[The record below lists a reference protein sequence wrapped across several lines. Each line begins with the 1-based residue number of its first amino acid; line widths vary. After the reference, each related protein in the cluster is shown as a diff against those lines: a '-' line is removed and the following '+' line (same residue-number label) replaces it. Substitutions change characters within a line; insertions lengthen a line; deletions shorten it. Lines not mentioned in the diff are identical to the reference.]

1 MALRKLLKYVI
12 RTRDYEMTLR
22 RVKIQTNT
30 LTVAADASLATE
42 FDMKS
47 RIAGLIWFGDNLIY
61 GFSKKS
67 TLICDSSTEVEIGA
81 LNFSVKIANLLR
93 YKIERLVNMTVKIEI
108 LTDSKA
114 TIGFLKQVYFRPRT
128 KLIGIRIEKL
138 KYLLHDPNVSL
149 FKIEGK
155 SNPADVLTKPVSKE
169 KFDILRKI
177 IQGKVKVDQVKSD
190 ATLMVGE

>member
-1 MALRKLLKYVI
+1 
-12 RTRDYEMTLR
+12 
-22 RVKIQTNT
+22 
-30 LTVAADASLATE
+30 
-42 FDMKS
+42 
-47 RIAGLIWFGDNLIY
+47 
-61 GFSKKS
+61 
-67 TLICDSSTEVEIGA
+67 
-81 LNFSVKIANLLR
+81 
-93 YKIERLVNMTVKIEI
+93 MTVKIEI